1 MARFAINPQ
10 SQLILD
16 LILIEG
22 KKRCASERGSRQIRL
37 AWQGWLCCLASKSYT
52 TAWDPGEWHSLPWA
66 SQIWII
72 AARSCYA
79 APSLRLTAIIQ
90 WEEVLGITELDL
102 DITELDHCSE
112 VLRCG
117 TFNETWSHY
126 PVGRGPGHH
135 RARSGHHRA
144 GSLQRGPAMRHFQ

>member
-1 MARFAINPQ
+1 M
-10 SQLILD
+10 
-16 LILIEG
+16 
-22 KKRCASERGSRQIRL
+22 RL
-37 AWQGWLCCLASKSYT
+37 G
-52 TAWDPGEWHSLPWA
+52 
-66 SQIWII
+66 
-72 AARSCYA
+72 
-79 APSLRLTAIIQ
+79 AIIH
-90 WEEVLGITELDL
+90 WEEVLGITELDLDITELDLGITELDL